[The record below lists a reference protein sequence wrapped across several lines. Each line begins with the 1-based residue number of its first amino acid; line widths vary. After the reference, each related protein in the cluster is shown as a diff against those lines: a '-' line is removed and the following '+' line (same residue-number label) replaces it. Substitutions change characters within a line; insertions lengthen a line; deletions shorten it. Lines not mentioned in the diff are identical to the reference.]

1 MSFTNFLHSM
11 KLSSRKSSA
20 TKLFQLTTL
29 SCALALAG
37 CGGGDG
43 TVDSI
48 APAPDLGTV
57 KEPTSPTEKEVKDVN
72 IFISLNKNE
81 LKTGGDTTKATIQVI
96 DKKGGVLSGVPVVIT
111 LEDAAKYGM
120 ALSGSSQ
127 QTTNQD
133 GQIEVDVLQSKVGA
147 NAQINHETQLK
158 ASVISKADNKK
169 VLSTQSIPLI
179 VKGTHVDNAI
189 ASVSLIGNGENFSI
203 EGTVLDANNEPV
215 TNKDIVLYGNDTSVA
230 TGKTDDQGKFRFDAN
245 SSSLK
250 TVNDNFSFDVELL
263 GSEGVSQHITNIISI
278 PTISSTTISFPR
290 ITDIPLGVRREVVI
304 NVPNANNGDTVY
316 ISTSKGKIYK
326 TSNPADNNGNQLQ
339 AFTVNNNKVTFYIK
353 SYAPGGATITA
364 KYGEDTKQSNIEFI
378 SLIPS
383 KILMQVEKSV
393 LKVGETT
400 SVIVRV
406 LDEDDAPIKNALVAF
421 TTTQDSSRGKLSK
434 GLAYTDENG
443 MATVNYTAGRNP
455 TGSDGVVIESEVSY
469 VRLPDG
475 SQRAVNPLQAREALT
490 VQTQSSYV
498 GIGLADKVSS
508 SDNNISYLRQGSIFV
523 LDNTGQPVANQNV
536 TLSLTPNTYSRGYFT
551 IIEQQAPTKKTD
563 NNGGEGNNTQ
573 APQPKKEW
581 VQREVE
587 CPGEDINQN
596 SILDEGEDLNNNGKL
611 DPINLVTILKGENAQ
626 DTNATQN
633 TNTNGTK
640 KVSFTTDSTGKVNFV
655 IRYPKQYAQWYS
667 ATITVNTKVQG
678 SEAQRSQLITFPI
691 LVDDV
696 DLEQGI
702 RPNPRSPF
710 GTTLNCTS
718 P

>member
-1 MSFTNFLHSM
+1 
-11 KLSSRKSSA
+11 
-20 TKLFQLTTL
+20 
-29 SCALALAG
+29 
-37 CGGGDG
+37 
-43 TVDSI
+43 
-48 APAPDLGTV
+48 
-57 KEPTSPTEKEVKDVN
+57 
-72 IFISLNKNE
+72 
-81 LKTGGDTTKATIQVI
+81 
-96 DKKGGVLSGVPVVIT
+96 
-111 LEDAAKYGM
+111 
-120 ALSGSSQ
+120 
-127 QTTNQD
+127 
-133 GQIEVDVLQSKVGA
+133 
-147 NAQINHETQLK
+147 
-158 ASVISKADNKK
+158 
-169 VLSTQSIPLI
+169 
-179 VKGTHVDNAI
+179 
-189 ASVSLIGNGENFSI
+189 
-203 EGTVLDANNEPV
+203 
-215 TNKDIVLYGNDTSVA
+215 
-230 TGKTDDQGKFRFDAN
+230 
-245 SSSLK
+245 
-250 TVNDNFSFDVELL
+250 
-263 GSEGVSQHITNIISI
+263 
-278 PTISSTTISFPR
+278 
-290 ITDIPLGVRREVVI
+290 
-304 NVPNANNGDTVY
+304 
-316 ISTSKGKIYK
+316 
-326 TSNPADNNGNQLQ
+326 
-339 AFTVNNNKVTFYIK
+339 
-353 SYAPGGATITA
+353 
-364 KYGEDTKQSNIEFI
+364 
-378 SLIPS
+378 
-383 KILMQVEKSV
+383 MQVEKSV